1 MSDYAK
7 ITALIRVEC
16 LATVERALKDHGVS
30 GVSIS
35 RVKGYGEYTDFFSH
49 DWMSTHARM
58 EVITDAARATDLVG
72 VILDA
77 ACSGTKGDGLVAVA
91 PIDRV
96 WRVRTKTVVPPS
108 EL

>member
-1 MSDYAK
+1 VSDYAK
-7 ITALIRVEC
+7 ITAIIRVEC

-35 RVKGYGEYTDFFSH
+35 RVKGYGEYTDFFSQ
-49 DWMSTHARM
+49 DWMSTHVRV
-58 EVITDAARATDLVG
+58 EVITGAAGAATVADT
-72 VILDA
+72 ILDA
-77 ACSGTKGDGLVAVA
+77 ACTGTKGDGLVAIT